1 MHQSEAKAVVKGAMR
16 RVGHRWDELET
27 TFRPVSE
34 SGSPLIKTKKKFL
47 RYIDEVIKFRGELLI
62 HKVTSQQ
69 RNSWHQKI
77 ELASLSSEYEDVDG
91 VGSVA
96 KISVCFYDSRQFFKG
111 NQRSAYTHYV
121 SRLYLHE
128 HFLER
133 MVLRSGLSGI
143 GEIGRVV
150 YPILHSLVD
159 NFTSVRNLEEHFY
172 VVSDTAVMVLEKSDS
187 LSGLVLKTVLLRE
200 RFDDL
205 QYDLF
210 DSSYK
215 RLAEQGGGML
225 FFFPSS
231 KRMVDILRLDNQL
244 LLQKECCANTFW
256 LHNLLHDFYV

>member
-96 KISVCFYDSRQFFKG
+96 KISVCFTIPGS
-111 NQRSAYTHYV
+111 
-121 SRLYLHE
+121 
-128 HFLER
+128 FLK
-133 MVLRSGLSGI
+133 VISDLRIHIMS
-143 GEIGRVV
+143 
-150 YPILHSLVD
+150 VD
-159 NFTSVRNLEEHFY
+159 YICMS
-172 VVSDTAVMVLEKSDS
+172 
-187 LSGLVLKTVLLRE
+187 
-200 RFDDL
+200 
-205 QYDLF
+205 
-210 DSSYK
+210 
-215 RLAEQGGGML
+215 
-225 FFFPSS
+225 
-231 KRMVDILRLDNQL
+231 
-244 LLQKECCANTFW
+244 TFW
-256 LHNLLHDFYV
+256 SVWYCAVDCQVSER